1 MISEEIPKTP
11 DPSVMESN
19 TSLST
24 RLCLA
29 DKDNFFISIMTSLT
43 HTVTLQSSHLTD
55 LVLLCT
61 GPDGPLPVSVHSA
74 VLSSQSSLLRDLL
87 ISVTDP
93 VLVLPEVELNTVW
106 CMLDLLYSG
115 RCVASQQDRSKLV
128 NLLSSLGLATVLDNL
143 EIEVQNDQ
151 QCLQEHLGDTISEN
165 ITTLGSTTFK
175 LSPDLDC
182 KVCGVKFHAR
192 QAVEFFF
199 QERDCSRNNG
209 KRLPLLSKE
218 ENCIYKEEQ
227 NSVSLSSS
235 TDSLSFP
242 PQCSVIYSGHTCQLC
257 GKKARNPYKLREH
270 YTIKHFFGEVQEMI
284 KDKNNL
290 SCQICGKCFEPG
302 DNLISHMVRHIG
314 ATHKQVLSLVEREC
328 GTEDISFEQC
338 QICDVKIDPGVRV
351 FSNHLVEKHFKDK
364 IKDFLPPDQSS
375 CHICDKKI
383 PDIDDLIIHVGSS
396 HGLAIKFYE
405 EFLKSNTTEATS
417 FLQAECSATNIK
429 SSTKKRKNISKACY
443 ICGVV
448 IAGSGS
454 SWKFTLYSHFSRR
467 HFAKELVR
475 DYETPDKKC
484 SVCGFEAKSP
494 SLLVTHLGVKHRL
507 VEKYLDMKNL
517 QQGQDTLVLNVSPPA
532 VAVKE
537 DVKHIKNRKQYKPR
551 RLQLEVTDLAKKLM
565 DQALV
570 LTSQTYG
577 PDSSYKQS
585 DPNSTAMTQ
594 AQGASLTGFHSIKA
608 SKHENLKNDL
618 LLGKHQGAM
627 LIPSITTQPDTI
639 VAQNNSRKMHRKLR
653 SPSRI
658 QHTTEQRQV
667 KQKRNTRQLA
677 TSKPAGISCPFCEKK
692 LAIRPVLQSHLLS
705 RHFKKDCEEAIK
717 QIFEKTGGVCP
728 SCPGF
733 RGSKPGT
740 LDWSVFIHFS
750 RKHKMAEDL
759 EYSNNL
765 LNQEN
770 VKKIFQRFFPE

>member
-1 MISEEIPKTP
+1 MNSEEMPKTP
-11 DPSVMESN
+11 DSTVMECNS
-19 TSLST
+19 

-43 HTVTLQSSHLTD
+43 HTVALQSSYLTD

-61 GPDGPLPVSVHSA
+61 GPDGLLPVSVHSA

-115 RCVASQQDRSKLV
+115 RCVASQQDRSKLL

-143 EIEVQNDQ
+143 VIEAQNGQ
-151 QCLQEHLGDTISEN
+151 ESLQDHLGNTISEK
-165 ITTLGSTTFK
+165 GSAMIK
-175 LSPDLDC
+175 LSPELDC

-192 QAVEFFF
+192 QAVKCFFH
-199 QERDCSRNNG
+199 ERDCKRNSG
-209 KRLPLLSKE
+209 KSLPLLSNE
-218 ENCIYKEEQ
+218 ETGIYEEEQ
-227 NSVSLSSS
+227 TSLSSS

-242 PQCSVIYSGHTCQLC
+242 LQCSVIYSGHTCQLC
-257 GKKARNPYKLREH
+257 GKKASNPCKLREH
-270 YTIKHFFGEVQEMI
+270 YTSKHFFAEVREMI
-284 KDKNNL
+284 KDKKSL

-302 DNLISHMVRHIG
+302 DNLISRMIRHIG
-314 ATHKQVLSLVEREC
+314 AAHKQVLPLVEREC
-328 GTEDISFEQC
+328 GTDDISFDQC
-338 QICDVKIDPGVRV
+338 QICDVKIDPGVMV

-364 IKDFLPPDQSS
+364 IKDFLPPDQSA
-375 CHICDKKI
+375 CHICDTKV
-383 PDIDDLIIHVGSS
+383 PDIDDLIIHVGSF
-396 HGLAIKFYE
+396 HGQAIKLYK
-405 EFLKSNTTEATS
+405 EFLKSNTTDAT
-417 FLQAECSATNIK
+417 TNVK
-429 SSTKKRKNISKACY
+429 SSTRKLKNISKACY
-443 ICGVV
+443 ICGGV
-448 IAGSGS
+448 IAGTGS
-454 SWKFTLYSHFSRR
+454 SWKFTLYAHFSRR

-475 DYETPDKKC
+475 DYETLDKKC
-484 SVCGFEAKSP
+484 SECGYEAKS
-494 SLLVTHLGVKHRL
+494 SSQFVTHLGAKHRL

-517 QQGQDTLVLNVSPPA
+517 HQGQDTLNVSPPS
-532 VAVKE
+532 VVVKE
-537 DVKHIKNRKQYKPR
+537 EFKHIKSRKQYKPR
-551 RLQLEVTDLAKKLM
+551 RLQLEVTELARKLM

-577 PDSSYKQS
+577 PDSSSKQS
-585 DPNSTAMTQ
+585 DSNSPTMTQ
-594 AQGASLTGFHSIKA
+594 AQGSSLTGFHSIKA

-627 LIPSITTQPDTI
+627 LTVANRTSSRATSPTTQLDTA
-639 VAQNNSRKMHRKLR
+639 VAQNKMHRKLKIPG
-653 SPSRI
+653 SI
-658 QHTTEQRQV
+658 QQTTEPRQV

-677 TSKPAGISCPFCEKK
+677 TCKPAGISCPFCEKK
-692 LAIRPVLQSHLLS
+692 LVIRPVLLSHLLS

-740 LDWSVFIHFS
+740 LDWSVFMHFS
-750 RKHKMAEDL
+750 RKHKIAEDL